1 MLDISVEVIDGLD
14 LIGHL
19 AAMSIFD
26 DFLKILEIIDKA
38 DMNKVQ
44 FMSLIG
50 ATVDIWAGKQG
61 LDSEETCEMLTEL
74 SKVQTRVHATLGPM
88 KGDSE

>member
-1 MLDISVEVIDGLD
+1 
-14 LIGHL
+14 
-19 AAMSIFD
+19 MSIFD

-61 LDSEETCEMLTEL
+61 LDSEETCEMLREL
-74 SKVQTRVHATLGPM
+74 SKKQTLVHAKLGPV
-88 KGDSE
+88 KGESE

>member
-1 MLDISVEVIDGLD
+1 MTKSLVGGLD

-19 AAMSIFD
+19 VAMSIFD
-26 DFLKILEIIDKA
+26 DLLKILEIIDKA
-38 DMNKVQ
+38 DMDKAQ

-61 LDSEETCEMLTEL
+61 LDSEETCEMLREL
-74 SKVQTRVHATLGPM
+74 SKIQTLIHAELGPV
-88 KGDSE
+88 KGESE

>member
-1 MLDISVEVIDGLD
+1 MTKSLVGGLD

-50 ATVDIWAGKQG
+50 ATVDIWAEKQG
-61 LDSEETCEMLTEL
+61 LDSEETCEMLREL
-74 SKVQTRVHATLGPM
+74 SKIQTLVHAELGSV
-88 KGDSE
+88 KGESE